1 MKNVSTDSKA
11 AEAVKK
17 TAETKAAAVKT
28 SEEKAVKPVETKASE
43 VKAEAKEAEAKT
55 AANAEKAVK
64 AEKAPKT
71 EKAAKAVKE
80 EKTAKAA
87 AKKEEKA
94 AAKKPA
100 KKEADPKTS
109 VYIEYQDKQ
118 VLAKDILKLA
128 QKDFKK
134 KHRGETIKT
143 LEIYVKPEENVA
155 YYVVNGEGSSD
166 YYVEL

>member
-11 AEAVKK
+11 ADAVKK
-17 TAETKAAAVKT
+17 TAETKAAAVNT

-43 VKAEAKEAEAKT
+43 VKAEEKASEAKT
-55 AANAEKAVK
+55 AAKAEKTVK
-64 AEKAPKT
+64 AEKAPKA
-71 EKAAKAVKE
+71 EKAVKAVKE
-80 EKTAKAA
+80 EKPAKAA
-87 AKKEEKA
+87 AKKEEK
-94 AAKKPA
+94 AKKPA
-100 KKEADPKTS
+100 KKEADPKTT
-109 VYIEYQDKQ
+109 VFIEYQDKQ
-118 VLAKDILKLA
+118 ILAKDILKLA